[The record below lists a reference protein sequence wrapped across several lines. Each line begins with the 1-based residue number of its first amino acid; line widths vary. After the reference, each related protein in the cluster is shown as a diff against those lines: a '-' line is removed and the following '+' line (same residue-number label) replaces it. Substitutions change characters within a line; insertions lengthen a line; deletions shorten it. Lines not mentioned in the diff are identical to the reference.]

1 MALRRPVII
10 TFVAGIPELIQHGEH
25 GWLVPAG
32 DLESLA
38 GAMEECLR
46 TAPETI
52 TRMGESARQ
61 RVLQRHDVDKEAA
74 KLIKLIEA

>member
-1 MALRRPVII
+1 
-10 TFVAGIPELIQHGEH
+10 
-25 GWLVPAG
+25 
-32 DLESLA
+32 
-38 GAMEECLR
+38 MEECLR

>member
-1 MALRRPVII
+1 MRRPVII

-52 TRMGESARQ
+52 MRMGESARQ